1 MNNDGKITCSK
12 CGKKVPWDQ
21 SYPGFLCYD
30 CAKGL
35 KKPNEGKKKDSKEK
49 KSTLG
54 VKILKFLLLIASIGI
69 IIFWLKACVGNFM
82 NVDENPAPT
91 IIHWKSDK

>member
-1 MNNDGKITCSK
+1 MVWCNNLTVIYLYLQKLRVENMNNDGKITCSK

-35 KKPNEGKKKDSKEK
+35 KKPNEGKKKDSKEGK
-49 KSTLG
+49 PTLG
-54 VKILKFLLLIASIGI
+54 AKILKFLLLI
-69 IIFWLKACVGNFM
+69 
-82 NVDENPAPT
+82 
-91 IIHWKSDK
+91 